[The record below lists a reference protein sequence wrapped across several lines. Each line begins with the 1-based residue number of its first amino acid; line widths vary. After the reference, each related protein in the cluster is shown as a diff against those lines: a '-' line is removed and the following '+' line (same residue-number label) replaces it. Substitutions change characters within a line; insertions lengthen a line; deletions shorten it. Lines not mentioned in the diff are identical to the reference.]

1 MLKRCQVL
9 LTDWQ
14 VEYLKNTAERYDQSF
29 SEVLRIFI
37 SHGFLYIIPLLH
49 PEYKRG
55 ITGKQLAEM
64 TRKAGDPDTS
74 IEEQH
79 KLVSKLYF
87 EARKVVEYRLNKVS
101 GGRKRKKR
109 FIGKSRA

>member
-29 SEVLRIFI
+29 SEVVRIFI

-49 PEYKRG
+49 PEYKPK
-55 ITGKQLAEM
+55 ITGRQLAEM
-64 TRKAGDPDTS
+64 TRKAGNPDTS

-79 KLVSKLYF
+79 QLVSKLYF
-87 EARKVVEYRLNKVS
+87 EARKVVEYRLSKVAQE
-101 GGRKRKKR
+101 KKKQANG
-109 FIGKSRA
+109 II